1 MFVFSVGKTTPGRH
15 LGVETG
21 DWMKGSRAVLQNAA
35 SNRVN
40 GPSNQSEPYCVP
52 IDLRHYC
59 ADQGDHTQMSN
70 VMAIA
75 YSVEGGPKSRA
86 EYTAYPSR
94 SCSH

>member
-1 MFVFSVGKTTPGRH
+1 MFVFSVGKTTPARH

-21 DWMKGSRAVLQNAA
+21 DWMKGSRVVLQSAA

-52 IDLRHYC
+52 IDLRHC
-59 ADQGDHTQMSN
+59 WGDRGDHTRMSN

-75 YSVEGGPKSRA
+75 YSVEGGSKSRA
-86 EYTAYPSR
+86 EYIAYPLR